1 MRLSFTLNGAPVT
14 LDTAPDRRVLD
25 LLREDL
31 PAGALPSEHDSPPDT
46 LPGDP
51 VCAASATPAPDQA
64 TPRPAAPAACAADVS
79 AQNAA
84 AAPAL
89 DVKEG
94 CGTGECGACSI
105 LVDGVHKLACLM
117 LAAQLEGCVVVTA
130 AGLGTR
136 EQPHAIQT
144 AFAGHGAVQCG
155 FCTPGME
162 IAAAALLAENPAPT
176 REDIRRGLSGNLCRC
191 TGYVKIVDAVEAA
204 AVALREEGATGKAPA
219 FCPVGRSD
227 SLAPPPSD
235 GGAAGR
241 LPAPRTGRPR
251 AAAAGKAATPQKLSP
266 GRAKRPQGGEGA
278 E

>member
-1 MRLSFTLNGAPVT
+1 MRLCFTLNGAPVT
-14 LDTAPDRRVLD
+14 LDSAPDRRVLD

-31 PAGALPSEHDSPPDT
+31 G
-46 LPGDP
+46 
-51 VCAASATPAPDQA
+51 V
-64 TPRPAAPAACAADVS
+64 
-79 AQNAA
+79 
-84 AAPAL
+84 APAL

-117 LAAQLEGCVVVTA
+117 LAAQLEGRAVVTA

-144 AFAGHGAVQCG
+144 AFVGHGAVQCG

-204 AVALREEGATGKAPA
+204 ALALREEGAAGNRSAQRSLKA
-219 FCPVGRSD
+219 
-227 SLAPPPSD
+227 
-235 GGAAGR
+235 
-241 LPAPRTGRPR
+241 RP
-251 AAAAGKAATPQKLSP
+251 
-266 GRAKRPQGGEGA
+266 KRPQGGEGA